1 MIITH
6 PRGKI
11 VELPYATIGSD
22 ETLTQYIGRQ
32 DNFVKVN
39 LKKDSSNKTRKA

>member
-11 VELPYATIGSD
+11 VELLYATIGSD
-22 ETLTQYIGRQ
+22 ETLTEYIGRQ
-32 DNFVKVN
+32 DNFVNVN
-39 LKKDSSNKTRKA
+39 QSQEG